1 VAVIFKWK
9 NKASR
14 AESRQVQRHEIDWT
28 TQYTLEGVRGHGWR
42 ECRVVNV
49 SHEGIGLLLSATT
62 VAELSGNRVIVA
74 VDVPRASLR
83 LRGDVRH
90 SDRVEDGRVRVGVD
104 FAAMSVF
111 ERDMFDSFLEASS
124 FARRAA

>member
-1 VAVIFKWK
+1 VAVTFKRR

-14 AESRQVQRHEIDWT
+14 AEGRQVQRCEVDWT
-28 TQYTLEGVRGHGWR
+28 TQYTLEGARGHGWR

-49 SHEGIGLLLSATT
+49 SRVGVGLLLSGTT

-90 SDRVEDGRVRVGVD
+90 LDMVEEGRVRVGVD

-124 FARRAA
+124 FASKAA